1 MFHSF
6 IVKEEDRDFLR
17 FFWFK
22 DNDVSKEIIEYRMR
36 VHVFGNSPSPAVA
49 IYGLRRA
56 AAHGEKEDGSDAK
69 HFVEREFYVDDG
81 LLSTPTAARAID
93 LLTRTKQMLATSN
106 LRLHKFAS
114 NSKEVMNAFPVQDH
128 AKGFKDLNLDVDPTP
143 IQRSL
148 GLSWDVKRDTFTF
161 QVTDIKKTFTRR
173 GILATVNSLFDP
185 LGFVAPIIIEGK
197 FLLRELSSE
206 ALDWD
211 SPLPEGKEEAWEA
224 WRKSLQGL
232 KKLDIPRPYVDS
244 TLSTAL
250 RKELHVFSDASVRAI
265 AAVAYLHVI
274 SEEGACHTGFVLG
287 KAKLAPQAAHTIPRL
302 ELGAAVLAA
311 ELAETI
317 MDELDFSLDAVEFYT
332 DSRVV
337 LGYINNQTRRFYV
350 YVANRV
356 QRIRKVSSPTQWHY
370 ISTKHNP
377 ADHATRSVP
386 ADLLSTTTW
395 LTGPAFLLQ
404 AKQSSSSEEERF
416 DLIEPDSDTE
426 VRSLVTTLST
436 DGSSL
441 RCQRFERFSSWR
453 SLIRAI
459 ASIIHIVQAY
469 KANDHHNT
477 CRSWH
482 HCSKPRSVEEL
493 LQAETAIIKSVQ
505 REAYKEELNCIVERN
520 DIPRNSPLRKLSPY
534 LDNGGLLRIGGRLKN
549 ATLDLN
555 EKFPL
560 IIPGRSHVAKLL
572 VEHYH
577 DRVKHQGRVLTESAI
592 RNAGYWIVGVRK
604 LINSILHK
612 CVICNKLRGKV
623 TEQKMA
629 DLPID
634 RLSTEPPFTYIG
646 LDVFGPWTVVARRT
660 RGGQAQSKRWAVLFT
675 CMTTRAV
682 HIELIDCMDSSTF
695 INALRRFFA
704 LRGPAKQ
711 IRSDCGTNF
720 VGACKE
726 LEIVLA
732 DSREPNVKR
741 YLSGEGCTWVFN
753 PPHASH
759 MGGAW
764 ERMIGVSRRILGSM
778 LQQISPS
785 CLTHEVL
792 STLMA
797 EVTGIV
803 NSRPLAPISTDP
815 DSPFLLTPAML
826 LTQKGHTLLP
836 PPGEFKETNLH
847 RQQWETS
854 TTSRQHFLEQME
866 A

>member
-1 MFHSF
+1 M
-6 IVKEEDRDFLR
+6 
-17 FFWFK
+17 
-22 DNDVSKEIIEYRMR
+22 
-36 VHVFGNSPSPAVA
+36 FGNSPSPAVA

-56 AAHGEKEDGSDAK
+56 AAYDEKEYGSDAK
-69 HFVEREFYVDDG
+69 RFVEREFYVDDG
-81 LLSTPTAARAID
+81 LLSTPTAAEAID
-93 LLTRTKQMLATSN
+93 LLTRTKEMLATSN

-114 NSKEVMNAFPVQDH
+114 NSKEVMEAFPIEDH
-128 AKGFKDLNLDVDPTP
+128 AKGLKDLNLEVDPTP

-148 GLSWDVKRDTFTF
+148 GLSWDVKRDVFTF
-161 QVTDIKKTFTRR
+161 HVTDIKKPFTRR

-197 FLLRELSSE
+197 FLLRELS
-206 ALDWD
+206 
-211 SPLPEGKEEAWEA
+211 
-224 WRKSLQGL
+224 
-232 KKLDIPRPYVDS
+232 
-244 TLSTAL
+244 AL
-250 RKELHVFSDASVRAI
+250 RKELHIFSDASVRAI

-274 SEEGACHTGFVLG
+274 NEEGACHTGFVLG

-317 MDELDFSLDAVEFYT
+317 INELDFSLDAVEFYT

-337 LGYINNQTRRFYV
+337 LGYIYNQTRCFYV

-370 ISTKHNP
+370 VSTKHNP
-377 ADHATRSVP
+377 ADHATRSVS
-386 ADLLSTTTW
+386 AALLSTTTW
-395 LTGPAFLLQ
+395 LTGPTFLLQ
-404 AKQSSSSEEERF
+404 VHQNLPLEEEF
-416 DLIEPDSDTE
+416 DLIGPELDVE
-426 VRSLVTTLST
+426 VRPLVTTLST
-436 DGSSL
+436 DDSHL
-441 RCQRFERFSSWR
+441 ECQRFKRFSSWR
-453 SLIRAI
+453 SLVRAI
-459 ASIIHIVQAY
+459 ASLIHVTQTY
-469 KANDHHNT
+469 KSSDDTERT

-482 HCSKPRSVEEL
+482 YCAKPRTVKEL
-493 LQAETAIIKSVQ
+493 LQAEEVVIKSVQ
-505 REAYKEELNCIVERN
+505 RRAYQEELTCIAKGN
-520 DIPRNSPLRKLSPY
+520 DIPRYSALRKLNPY
-534 LDNGGLLRIGGRLKN
+534 IDSRGLLRIGGRLKN
-549 ATLDLN
+549 ATLDLK

-560 IIPGRSHVAKLL
+560 IIPGRSHAAKLL

-577 DRVKHQGRVLTESAI
+577 DRVKHQGRVFTESAI
-592 RNAGYWIVGVRK
+592 RNAGYWIVGVKK

-612 CVICNKLRGKV
+612 CVMCNKLRGKI

-634 RLSTEPPFTYIG
+634 RLSTEPPFTYVG

-675 CMTTRAV
+675 CMSTRAI

-726 LEIVLA
+726 LEIVLT
-732 DSREPNVKR
+732 DSQQPSVKR
-741 YLSGEGCTWVFN
+741 YLGGEGCSWVFN
-753 PPHASH
+753 PPHTCH

-764 ERMIGVSRRILGSM
+764 ERMIGVSRRILDSM

-797 EVTGIV
+797 EVIGIV
-803 NSRPLAPISTDP
+803 NSRPLVPISPDP

-826 LTQKGHTLLP
+826 LTQKGHSVLS
-836 PPGEFKETNLH
+836 PPGDFKETDLH
-847 RQQWETS
+847 RLQWRQALASGRRSPALTRPDFDTS
-854 TTSRQHFLEQME
+854 SITVPQHLSFDGVRNSLSDLKKRLEEFCEEEFNKIPPHVTADFPSTERWWIAQDDDKKI
-866 A
+866 